1 MYYLSF
7 AWEFTLSSSL
17 VGSLVCLITVLLF
30 WPLVRRLLQI
40 NPSPVTS
47 LLASLFH
54 FLSPL
59 SDAYTQAHT
68 CIYNTPEQ
76 ILFSNFLMVMWMK
89 MPCFIQENILCTVM
103 LTLFSSHILFS
114 FTFLKVMSTTFV
126 HFQVPLTISPISPL
140 LIPFTCLKF
149 CLHQKTVCYLRKYT
163 QPCGLVHFAF
173 MATNHKWESQYC
185 QVLLPC
191 YFNEFAFALSNLAA
205 SCLSYHPTSP
215 IQTSQSL
222 HLSNLPL

>member
-47 LLASLFH
+47 LPASLFH

-103 LTLFSSHILFS
+103 LTLFSSHIQFS
-114 FTFLKVMSTTFV
+114 FTFLKVMNTTFV

-149 CLHQKTVCYLRKYT
+149 CLHQKTVCYLKNT
-163 QPCGLVHFAF
+163 HNLVDWF
-173 MATNHKWESQYC
+173 
-185 QVLLPC
+185 
-191 YFNEFAFALSNLAA
+191 
-205 SCLSYHPTSP
+205 
-215 IQTSQSL
+215 IL
-222 HLSNLPL
+222 HLWPQITNESLSIARYSYLVILMNLLLHFQI